1 MLKETDVASPV
12 EINSTEDPTAE
23 TASPSRGR
31 LHTVLLSAITRIE
44 RHLALP
50 GDDETVRRR
59 KVVAFFAGLA
69 GVNTALLF
77 AVLYFA
83 GGAPLLGWLY
93 VLTVVVSGLTLSY
106 LLLRPR
112 AYYTCVLITATY
124 VTIHPWAVGLASGGF
139 RSGLLPMLWALVGPA
154 GALLLIGVRP
164 ALVNAALYVVLAVVS
179 VALDPLVA
187 ANAPDLP
194 PSIHLTASL
203 LSALVP
209 GMMVLFIALFLFR
222 QVERARLQAD
232 ALLLN
237 VLPGPVA
244 DRLRGGP
251 VTIADSY
258 AEVTVL
264 FADIVDFT
272 RRSAA
277 ADARDVVNLL
287 NAIFSDFDELAD
299 RYGLEKIKTIGD
311 AYMVVGGLPQPR
323 PDHTQAVVAFAVA
336 MLAVLKRHCAWD
348 GTPLA
353 VRIGIHTGPTVA
365 GVIGRRKFIYDLWG
379 DTVNTASRME
389 SYGLANVI
397 QVTPAVRDRLNG
409 AYTFE
414 PRGPID
420 VKGKGPMMTYL
431 LRS

>member
-1 MLKETDVASPV
+1 MDTHRPDTPLAKNPQPRQRPRA
-12 EINSTEDPTAE
+12 
-23 TASPSRGR
+23 R
-31 LHTVLLSAITRIE
+31 LLTQLARLEA
-44 RHLALP
+44 HLALP

-106 LLLRPR
+106 LVIRPR
-112 AYYTCVLITATY
+112 AYYACVLITATY
-124 VTIHPWAVGLASGGF
+124 VTIHPWVVGLASGGF

-154 GALLLIGVRP
+154 GALLLLGVRP
-164 ALVNAALYVVLAVVS
+164 ALVNAALYVALAVVS

-194 PSIHLTASL
+194 PAIYLTASL

-209 GMMVLFIALFLFR
+209 GMMVLFIALFLFQ
-222 QVERARLQAD
+222 QVERARVQAD

-272 RRSAA
+272 RRSAT
-277 ADARDVVNLL
+277 ADAREVVSLL
-287 NAIFSDFDELAD
+287 NAVFSDFDELAD

-323 PDHTQAVVAFAVA
+323 PDHTQAVVAFAVE
-336 MLAVLKRHCAWD
+336 MLAVLKRHHAWD
-348 GTPLA
+348 GTPIG
-353 VRIGIHTGPTVA
+353 VRIGIHSGPTVA

-389 SYGLANVI
+389 SYGLENTI
-397 QVTPAVRDRLNG
+397 QVTAAVRDKLDGQYNF
-409 AYTFE
+409 AS
-414 PRGPID
+414 RGPID
-420 VKGKGPMMTYL
+420 IKGKGPMMTYI
-431 LRS
+431 LRP

>member
-1 MLKETDVASPV
+1 VIDNSRDDPIV
-12 EINSTEDPTAE
+12 ESA
-23 TASPSRGR
+23 PSRGGPQGALLGFIAR
-31 LHTVLLSAITRIE
+31 LE

-50 GDDETVRRR
+50 GDDETLRRR

-77 AVLYFA
+77 AVLYFV

-106 LLLRPR
+106 LLWRPR
-112 AYYTCVLITATY
+112 AYHACVLITATY
-124 VTIHPWAVGLASGGF
+124 VTIHPWIVGLASGGF

-164 ALVNAALYVVLAVVS
+164 ALINAALYIVLAVVS

-194 PSIHLTASL
+194 QAIYLTASL

-209 GMMVLFIALFLFR
+209 GMMVLFIALFLFH

-232 ALLLN
+232 ALLRN
-237 VLPGPVA
+237 VLPAPVA
-244 DRLRGGP
+244 DRLRAGP

-287 NAIFSDFDELAD
+287 NAVFSDFDDLAD

-323 PDHTQAVVAFAVA
+323 PDHTQAVVAFALE

-431 LRS
+431 LRP

>member
-1 MLKETDVASPV
+1 MSPV
-12 EINSTEDPTAE
+12 ESNSGDDPIVEIAGPLQGRFQTA
-23 TASPSRGR
+23 
-31 LHTVLLSAITRIE
+31 LLGFITRLE

-50 GDDETVRRR
+50 GDDETLRRR

-77 AVLYFA
+77 AVLYFI

-93 VLTVVVSGLTLSY
+93 VMTVVVSGLTLSY

-112 AYYTCVLITATY
+112 AYHACVLITATY

-164 ALVNAALYVVLAVVS
+164 ALLNAALYVVMAVVS

-194 PSIHLTASL
+194 QAIHLTASL

-232 ALLLN
+232 TLLLN
-237 VLPGPVA
+237 VLPAPVA
-244 DRLRGGP
+244 DRLRAGP

-258 AEVTVL
+258 TDVTVL

-287 NAIFSDFDELAD
+287 NAVFSDFDELAD
-299 RYGLEKIKTIGD
+299 RHGLEKIKTIGD

-323 PDHTQAVVAFAVA
+323 PDHTQAVVAFAVE
-336 MLAVLKRHCAWD
+336 MLTVLKRHSAWD
-348 GTPLA
+348 GTA
-353 VRIGIHTGPTVA
+353 VGVRIGIHSGPTVA

-389 SYGLANVI
+389 SYGLENVI
-397 QVTPAVRDRLNG
+397 QVTAAVRDKLNG
-409 AYTFE
+409 AYAFE

-420 VKGKGPMMTYL
+420 IKGKGPMMTYI
-431 LRS
+431 LRP

>member
-1 MLKETDVASPV
+1 M
-12 EINSTEDPTAE
+12 N
-23 TASPSRGR
+23 GR
-31 LHTVLLSAITRIE
+31 LQTNLLNQLARLE
-44 RHLALP
+44 HHLALP
-50 GDDETVRRR
+50 DDDETLRRR

-77 AVLYFA
+77 AVLYFV

-93 VLTVVVSGLTLSY
+93 VLTVVVSGMTLSY
-106 LLLRPR
+106 LLWRPR
-112 AYYTCVLITATY
+112 AYYACVLITATY
-124 VTIHPWAVGLASGGF
+124 VTIHPWIVGLASGGF

-164 ALVNAALYVVLAVVS
+164 ALVNAALYIIMAVVS

-194 PSIHLTASL
+194 QAIHLTASL

-232 ALLLN
+232 ALLRN
-237 VLPGPVA
+237 VLPAPVA
-244 DRLRGGP
+244 DRLRAGP

-287 NAIFSDFDELAD
+287 NAVFSDFDELAD
-299 RYGLEKIKTIGD
+299 RHGLEKIKTIGD

-323 PDHTQAVVAFAVA
+323 PDHTEAVVAFAVE
-336 MLAVLKRHCAWD
+336 MLAVLKHHYAWD
-348 GTPLA
+348 GMPIA

-389 SYGLANVI
+389 SYGLENVI

-431 LRS
+431 LRAEGGEPQISQI

>member
-1 MLKETDVASPV
+1 MPDAHL
-12 EINSTEDPTAE
+12 TENNLPGRWLRTAL
-23 TASPSRGR
+23 AAQIAR
-31 LHTVLLSAITRIE
+31 LE
-44 RHLALP
+44 CHLALP
-50 GDDETVRRR
+50 GDDETLR
-59 KVVAFFAGLA
+59 KRKLVAFFAGLA

-93 VLTVVVSGLTLSY
+93 VLTVVVCGFTLAY

-112 AYYTCVLITATY
+112 AYYACVFITATY
-124 VTIHPWAVGLASGGF
+124 VTIHPWAVGLASGGLG
-139 RSGLLPMLWALVGPA
+139 SGLLPMLWALVGPA
-154 GALLLIGVRP
+154 GALLLLGVRP
-164 ALVNAALYVVLAVVS
+164 ALVNAALYVVLGVVS

-194 PSIHLTASL
+194 QSIRLTASL
-203 LSALVP
+203 ISALVP

-222 QVERARLQAD
+222 QVERARVQAD
-232 ALLLN
+232 TLLLN
-237 VLPGPVA
+237 VLPALVA
-244 DRLRGGP
+244 DRLRAGP

-258 AEVTVL
+258 DDVTVL

-323 PDHTQAVVAFAVA
+323 PDHTEAVVAFAVA
-336 MLAVLKRHCAWD
+336 MLDVLKRHHAWD
-348 GTPLA
+348 GTA
-353 VRIGIHTGPTVA
+353 VGVRIGIHTGPTVA

-389 SYGLANVI
+389 SYGLENVI

-431 LRS
+431 LKP

>member
-1 MLKETDVASPV
+1 MIDNSRDDPIV
-12 EINSTEDPTAE
+12 ESA
-23 TASPSRGR
+23 PSRGGPQGALLGFIAR
-31 LHTVLLSAITRIE
+31 LE

-50 GDDETVRRR
+50 GDDETLRRR

-77 AVLYFA
+77 AVLYFV

-106 LLLRPR
+106 LLWRPR
-112 AYYTCVLITATY
+112 AYHACVLITATY
-124 VTIHPWAVGLASGGF
+124 VTIHPWIVGLASGGF

-164 ALVNAALYVVLAVVS
+164 ALVNAALYIVLAVVS

-194 PSIHLTASL
+194 QAIYLTASL

-209 GMMVLFIALFLFR
+209 GMMVLFIALFLFH

-232 ALLLN
+232 ALLRN
-237 VLPGPVA
+237 VLPAPVA
-244 DRLRGGP
+244 DRLRAGP

-287 NAIFSDFDELAD
+287 NAVFSDFDDLAD

-323 PDHTQAVVAFAVA
+323 PDHTQAVVAFAVE
-336 MLAVLKRHCAWD
+336 MLVVLKRHCAWD
-348 GTPLA
+348 GMPIA

>member
-1 MLKETDVASPV
+1 MILID
-12 EINSTEDPTAE
+12 
-23 TASPSRGR
+23 
-31 LHTVLLSAITRIE
+31 RIE
-44 RHLALP
+44 RRLALP
-50 GDDETVRRR
+50 GDDETVRKR

-77 AVLYFA
+77 AVLYFV

-93 VLTVVVSGLTLSY
+93 VLTVVVTGATLSY

-112 AYYTCVLITATY
+112 AYYTCVLITAFY
-124 VTIHPWAVGLASGGF
+124 VTIHPWIVGLASGGF
-139 RSGLLPMLWALVGPA
+139 QSGLLPMLWALVGP
-154 GALLLIGVRP
+154 GASLLLIGIRP
-164 ALVNAALYVVLAVVS
+164 ALVNAAIYTVLAVVS

-194 PSIHLTASL
+194 QWIRLFATL

-209 GMMVLFIALFLFR
+209 GMMVLFISLFLFR

-232 ALLLN
+232 RLLLN

-244 DRLRGGP
+244 DRLRAGP
-251 VTIADSY
+251 VTIADGYS
-258 AEVTVL
+258 EVTVL

-272 RRSAA
+272 RMSAA
-277 ADARDVVNLL
+277 ADAGEVVSLL
-287 NAIFSDFDELAD
+287 NAVFSDFDELAD

-311 AYMVVGGLPQPR
+311 AYMVVGGLPEPR
-323 PDHTQAVVAFAVA
+323 PDHTEAVVAFAVE
-336 MLAVLKRHCAWD
+336 MLDVLERRHSWNGERIC
-348 GTPLA
+348 

-389 SYGLANVI
+389 SYGLKNVI
-397 QVTPAVRDRLNG
+397 QVTAAVRDKLAER
-409 AYTFE
+409 YTFE
-414 PRGPID
+414 ERGPFP
-420 VKGKGPMMTYL
+420 VKGKGEMTTYL
-431 LRS
+431 LRPAVQT

>member
-1 MLKETDVASPV
+1 MNTRRDALPDKQA
-12 EINSTEDPTAE
+12 
-23 TASPSRGR
+23 PSGPRFPSALLAQLAR
-31 LHTVLLSAITRIE
+31 LE

-50 GDDETVRRR
+50 GDDETLRRR

-69 GVNTALLF
+69 GANTALLF
-77 AVLYFA
+77 AVLYFI

-93 VLTVVVSGLTLSY
+93 VMTVVVSGLTLSY
-106 LLLRPR
+106 LLIRPR
-112 AYYTCVLITATY
+112 AYYACVFITATY
-124 VTIHPWAVGLASGGF
+124 VTIHPWVVGLASGGF

-164 ALVNAALYVVLAVVS
+164 ALLNAAIYVVLAVVS
-179 VALDPLVA
+179 VALDPLVV

-194 PSIHLTASL
+194 QSIHLTASL

-232 ALLLN
+232 TLLLN
-237 VLPGPVA
+237 VLPAPVA

-258 AEVTVL
+258 TDVTVL

-299 RYGLEKIKTIGD
+299 RHGLEKIKTIGD

-323 PDHTQAVVAFAVA
+323 PDHTEAVVAFAVE

-348 GTPLA
+348 GTPSA

-389 SYGLANVI
+389 SYGLENVI

-431 LRS
+431 LKP

>member
-1 MLKETDVASPV
+1 MPDAHL
-12 EINSTEDPTAE
+12 TENNLPGGRWRTAL
-23 TASPSRGR
+23 AAQIAR
-31 LHTVLLSAITRIE
+31 LEHR
-44 RHLALP
+44 LALP
-50 GDDETVRRR
+50 GDDETLRRR

-77 AVLYFA
+77 AVLYFV

-93 VLTVVVSGLTLSY
+93 VMTVVVSGLTLSY
-106 LLLRPR
+106 LLWRPS
-112 AYYTCVLITATY
+112 AYYTCVFITATY

-164 ALVNAALYVVLAVVS
+164 ALLNAALYVVLAVVS
-179 VALDPLVA
+179 VALDPLVV

-194 PSIHLTASL
+194 QAIHLTASL

-232 ALLLN
+232 TLLLN
-237 VLPGPVA
+237 VLPAPVA
-244 DRLRGGP
+244 DRLRAGP

-258 AEVTVL
+258 TDVTVL

-287 NAIFSDFDELAD
+287 NAVFSDFDELAD
-299 RYGLEKIKTIGD
+299 RHGLEKIKTIGD

-323 PDHTQAVVAFAVA
+323 PDHTQAVVAFAVE
-336 MLAVLKRHCAWD
+336 LLDVLKRHCAWD
-348 GTPLA
+348 GTA
-353 VRIGIHTGPTVA
+353 VGVRIGVHTGPVVA

-389 SYGLANVI
+389 SYGLENVI
-397 QVTPAVRDRLNG
+397 QVTAAVRDKLNG
-409 AYTFE
+409 QYTFL

-420 VKGKGPMMTYL
+420 IKGKGPMTTYIL
-431 LRS
+431 MPS

>member
-1 MLKETDVASPV
+1 MPDAHLTKSNLPGRRLR
-12 EINSTEDPTAE
+12 TAL
-23 TASPSRGR
+23 AAQFAR
-31 LHTVLLSAITRIE
+31 LE

-50 GDDETVRRR
+50 GDDETLRRR

-69 GVNTALLF
+69 GANTALLF
-77 AVLYFA
+77 AVLYFV

-93 VLTVVVSGLTLSY
+93 VMTVVVSGLTLSY
-106 LLLRPR
+106 LLIRPR
-112 AYYTCVLITATY
+112 AYYACVFITATY
-124 VTIHPWAVGLASGGF
+124 VTIHPWVVGLASGGF

-164 ALVNAALYVVLAVVS
+164 ALLNAAIYVVLAVVS
-179 VALDPLVA
+179 VALDPLVV

-194 PSIHLTASL
+194 QSIHLTASL

-232 ALLLN
+232 TLLLN
-237 VLPGPVA
+237 VLPAPVA

-251 VTIADSY
+251 VPIADSY
-258 AEVTVL
+258 TDVTVL

-287 NAIFSDFDELAD
+287 NAVFSDFDELAD
-299 RYGLEKIKTIGD
+299 RHGLEKIKTIGD

-323 PDHTQAVVAFAVA
+323 PDHTEAVVAFAVE

-348 GTPLA
+348 GTPIA

-389 SYGLANVI
+389 SYGLENVI

-431 LRS
+431 LKP

>member
-1 MLKETDVASPV
+1 MLKEPDVASPV
-12 EINSTEDPTAE
+12 EIKDPIIE
-23 TASPSRGR
+23 TAGPSRGR
-31 LHTVLLSAITRIE
+31 LKAALLDFIARLE
-44 RHLALP
+44 CHLALP
-50 GDDETVRRR
+50 GDDETLR
-59 KVVAFFAGLA
+59 KRKLVAFFAGLA

-77 AVLYFA
+77 AGLYFA

-93 VLTVVVSGLTLSY
+93 VLTVVVSGFTLSY

-112 AYYTCVLITATY
+112 AYYACVFITATY
-124 VTIHPWAVGLASGGF
+124 VTIHPWAVGLASGGLG
-139 RSGLLPMLWALVGPA
+139 SGLLPMLWALVGPA
-154 GALLLIGVRP
+154 GALLLLGVRP
-164 ALVNAALYVVLAVVS
+164 ALINAALYVVLGVVS

-194 PSIHLTASL
+194 QSIRLTASL
-203 LSALVP
+203 ISALVP

-232 ALLLN
+232 TLLLN

-323 PDHTQAVVAFAVA
+323 PDHTEAVVAFAVA
-336 MLAVLKRHCAWD
+336 MLDALKRHCAWD
-348 GTPLA
+348 GTA
-353 VRIGIHTGPTVA
+353 VGVRIGIHTGPTVA

-389 SYGLANVI
+389 SYGLENVI
-397 QVTPAVRDRLNG
+397 QVTAAVRDKLNG

-420 VKGKGPMMTYL
+420 IKGKGSMMTYL
-431 LRS
+431 LKP